1 MKILNHSS
9 KKNHLARSEYFARMF
24 DSDFKESK
32 DKIVQIQEEDEKLFK
47 QMIKLIYT
55 NEISELSY
63 DIAMDLIILA
73 QKYNFTNLIE
83 SCSKVILASLNVE
96 TCLDILAVAESAQSE
111 ELMEEVFTFCFENIK
126 AVIGSQKFTELK
138 TENPVLALEL
148 TTKAIETNVK

>member
-1 MKILNHSS
+1 
-9 KKNHLARSEYFARMF
+9 MF

-63 DIAMDLIILA
+63 DIAMDLIVLA
-73 QKYNFTNLIE
+73 QKYRFSGLNE
-83 SCSKVILASLNVE
+83 SCCNVILANLNVE

-148 TTKAIETNVK
+148 ATKAIEIKDK